1 MAGAI
6 PKTSVGLAGSSG
18 TPSVNPVVA
27 PQDIITDLDV
37 WHNFW
42 TVAEVGPKGKSS
54 AEVIQVRDTLLNSL
68 RKPRL
73 LSM

>member
-18 TPSVNPVVA
+18 TASVDPVVA

-54 AEVIQVRDTLLNSL
+54 DEVIQVRDISLNLLKGPS
-68 RKPRL
+68 L
-73 LSM
+73 LST

>member
-27 PQDIITDLDV
+27 PQDITDLDV

-42 TVAEVGPKGKSS
+42 TVDEVGPKGKSS
-54 AEVIQVRDTLLNSL
+54 DEVIQVRDISLNLLKGPS
-68 RKPRL
+68 L
-73 LSM
+73 LST